1 MFLRRLVIIG
11 YPLAEFLV
19 LWWVAS
25 LIGWGFA
32 LLLVIAGL
40 PAGAA
45 LMRNAAAK
53 ATTLQSAEPEQR
65 PTIARS
71 STMMFLAGVLVMV
84 PGFITDVVGVA
95 LLFPPL
101 QRVVARSSGVW
112 VGKRMTRVP
121 GFNASGFSG
130 EQFGFY
136 AQGDV
141 VQGFVVNS
149 EDDDSNPHT
158 SQQEGGKNNGG
169 NPFGLPPQ
177 IED

>member
-1 MFLRRLVIIG
+1 MLLRRLLIIG
-11 YPLAEFLV
+11 YPLAEFLI

-32 LLLVIAGL
+32 LLLVIAGF

-53 ATTLQSAEPEQR
+53 ASTLQSARDDQR
-65 PTIARS
+65 PAIARS
-71 STMMFLAGVLVMV
+71 STMMFLSGILVMI
-84 PGFITDVVGVA
+84 PGFISDAIGLA
-95 LLFPPL
+95 LLLPPL
-101 QRVVARSSGVW
+101 QRVVARYAGTW

-121 GFNASGFSG
+121 GFNSSGFSG

-141 VQGFVVNS
+141 VQGFVVEPDNS
-149 EDDDSNPHT
+149 DPDST
-158 SQQEGGKNNGG
+158 SKKQKNGG
-169 NPFGLPPQ
+169 NPFRFPPQ

>member
-1 MFLRRLVIIG
+1 MFLRRLLLIG
-11 YPLAEFLV
+11 YPLAEFLL

-53 ATTLQSAEPEQR
+53 ATTLQSAAPEQR

-71 STMMFLAGVLVMV
+71 STMMFLAGVLVMI
-84 PGFITDVVGVA
+84 PGFISDVVGIA
-95 LLFPPL
+95 LLLPPL
-101 QRVVARSSGVW
+101 QRVVARSTGAW

-121 GFNASGFSG
+121 GFNTSGFSG

-141 VQGFVVNS
+141 VQGFVVSS
-149 EDDDSNPHT
+149 EEQNLNQHT
-158 SQQEGGKNNGG
+158 SQEGGGKDNGG
-169 NPFGLPPQ
+169 NPFRLPPQ
-177 IED
+177 IDE

>member
-1 MFLRRLVIIG
+1 MFLRRIVFIG

-32 LLLVIAGL
+32 LLLVIAGF

-53 ATTLQSAEPEQR
+53 ATTLQLADPEQR

-71 STMMFLAGVLVMV
+71 TTMMFLAGILVMI
-84 PGFITDVVGVA
+84 PGFITDVVGIA

-101 QRVVARSSGVW
+101 QRVVARSTGAW
-112 VGKRMTRVP
+112 VGARMTRVP
-121 GFNASGFSG
+121 GFNSSGFSG

-149 EDDDSNPHT
+149 QDSESNEHT
-158 SQQEGGKNNGG
+158 SQEEDGKNNGG
-169 NPFGLPPQ
+169 NPFGLPPR
-177 IED
+177 IEE

>member
-1 MFLRRLVIIG
+1 MYLRRLVFIG
-11 YPLAEFLV
+11 YPLTEFLI

-32 LLLVIAGL
+32 LLLVIAGF

-53 ATTLQSAEPEQR
+53 ATTLQSAPDDQR
-65 PTIARS
+65 PAIARS
-71 STMMFLAGVLVMV
+71 STMMFLAGVLVLI
-84 PGFITDVVGVA
+84 PGFISDLFGFA
-95 LLFPPL
+95 LLLPPL
-101 QRVVARSSGVW
+101 QRVVARYAGTW

-121 GFNASGFSG
+121 GFNASGLSG

-141 VQGFVVNS
+141 VQGFVVNPEES
-149 EDDDSNPHT
+149 DSSSPV
-158 SQQEGGKNNGG
+158 QKNGG
-169 NPFGLPPQ
+169 NPLGLPPQ
-177 IED
+177 TED